1 MLAEKLDLTHGAIS
15 QLERGL
21 VGWTQPTL
29 AALAKALECT
39 PADLIGRNPG
49 STPDRDAQSGR
60 ARASYQ
66 AQEFLDGQPGLL
78 NDRVQ
83 RGP

>member
-1 MLAEKLDLTHGAIS
+1 MVSRFRRPPKPPHFIKKWRRHRGYTQQMLAEKLDLTHGAIS

-49 STPDRDAQSGR
+49 SHA
-60 ARASYQ
+60 
-66 AQEFLDGQPGLL
+66 
-78 NDRVQ
+78 
-83 RGP
+83 

>member
-29 AALAKALECT
+29 EALAKALECT
-39 PADLIGRNPG
+39 PADLIGRNPSPHG
-49 STPDRDAQSGR
+49 
-60 ARASYQ
+60 
-66 AQEFLDGQPGLL
+66 
-78 NDRVQ
+78 
-83 RGP
+83 